1 MTKTEPVYEE
11 PDVPIQARPKHIAII
26 MDGNGR
32 WAQQRNLSR
41 SEGHLHGVETVGRV
55 MEACRDWGIQVLSLF
70 CFSSEYWIRPEAE
83 LDFLMDL
90 LTRYLIDE
98 RQRLIENNLRV
109 RIIGQRSGLPSKV
122 LDEIDRTLQVCQT
135 HSGMTLC
142 LAINYGSRAELVG
155 AIRNIA
161 SKVQQGELLADQIDE
176 ALVSSQ
182 LTTSGLPDPDL
193 LIRTSGEMRISNFLL
208 WQISYSEFW
217 VTPTL
222 WPDFD
227 RGDLLEA
234 IRQYANRDRRFGG
247 LKPAGSS

>member
-1 MTKTEPVYEE
+1 M
-11 PDVPIQARPKHIAII
+11 
-26 MDGNGR
+26 
-32 WAQQRNLSR
+32 
-41 SEGHLHGVETVGRV
+41 
-55 MEACRDWGIQVLSLF
+55 
-70 CFSSEYWIRPEAE
+70 
-83 LDFLMDL
+83 
-90 LTRYLIDE
+90 
-98 RQRLIENNLRV
+98 RV
-109 RIIGQRSGLPSKV
+109 RIIGQRSGLPKKV
-122 LDEIDRTLQVCQT
+122 LDEIDRTLQVCQA

-161 SKVQQGELLADQIDE
+161 SKVQQGQLLADQIDE

-182 LTTSGLPDPDL
+182 LSTAGLPDPDL

-217 VTPTL
+217 VTRTL